1 MKKSFLPR
9 TSTRLSAG
17 SMAARASAASCCS
30 RPWASTSTRIPSSPA
45 TCPTLLTGSRTEN
58 STAPD
63 PWQVYPGDPHDH
75 TGYGCYS
82 PCIVKALNSALE
94 HEGAADKFEVVD
106 ESGKTAAELCSYIDA
121 GMPVVFWAT
130 LDFQPVPEKRDH
142 WLLADGTDFAWK
154 CNEHCLLLVGY
165 DDENYWFNDP
175 WHDHGVCPQPKQLVE
190 DCHAAQGLFAV
201 TLRPKGEA

>member
-1 MKKSFLPR
+1 MKKEELQQNMKDRMQQFEDGGL
-9 TSTRLSAG
+9 RLLKKG
-17 SMAARASAASCCS
+17 
-30 RPWASTSTRIPSSPA
+30 
-45 TCPTLLTGSRTEN
+45 
-58 STAPD
+58 
-63 PWQVYPGDPHDH
+63 Q
-75 TGYGCYS
+75 
-82 PCIVKALNSALE
+82 K
-94 HEGAADKFEVVD
+94 
-106 ESGKTAAELCSYIDA
+106 

>member
-1 MKKSFLPR
+1 MERVQEGPYRPRHRRGGRCYLPELQR
-9 TSTRLSAG
+9 HERQLPEHHLHHCLSALP
-17 SMAARASAASCCS
+17 AAHRH
-30 RPWASTSTRIPSSPA
+30 
-45 TCPTLLTGSRTEN
+45 
-58 STAPD
+58 
-63 PWQVYPGDPHDH
+63 PHLGQH
-75 TGYGCYS
+75 Q
-82 PCIVKALNSALE
+82 PLE

-201 TLRPKGEA
+201 TLRPKGEV